1 MAIRHV
7 LEPWGMSYVL
17 GTCFMGSDLIIS
29 GLISRGLG
37 GEALGQ
43 ARKFGETLGLPRAGG
58 PKNEGDGPS
67 PKTGWVASKTV
78 GDLPKTREGTSL
90 GPSSNGCAQYSE
102 QFLGCEKAE
111 IAERH
116 KENQGRA

>member
-1 MAIRHV
+1 MARRNVLYMSYGHRTCPIAIRHV
-7 LEPWGMSYVL
+7 LWAWGMSYGL
-17 GTCFMGSDLIIS
+17 RTCFMVSDLIIS

-43 ARKFGETLGLPRAGG
+43 AGKFGETLGLPRAGG

-78 GDLPKTREGTSL
+78 GGPPKNKRGDLPRT
-90 GPSSNGCAQYSE
+90 
-102 QFLGCEKAE
+102 FLQRVRS
-111 IAERH
+111 I
-116 KENQGRA
+116 